1 MNNQRHHIMKV
12 TKRILITLLT
22 LVGISTGA
30 WAIEQDSNGRY
41 LIGSVQDWKDFAALI
56 EGTYPIATYNA
67 RMTADIN
74 LGSDQ
79 TMIGGGTTLDQN
91 SFQGTF
97 DGQGYTLTISYSGE
111 YMYAAPFRH
120 VGSCTI
126 KNLNVKGSISNR
138 VSVGAAFAGGIVGY
152 SDSNCTIE
160 KCQVSVDYAVVP
172 YSGDFVFSSVAAHAD
187 GMITIKDCFVEG
199 LVSGR
204 SSGTT
209 TYYSPFIGL
218 TNSQYTLLIQSC
230 LSIAS
235 TREVQVF
242 TGAFRTAR
250 NTNVTMK
257 NVFSTFV
264 GANGMQQCTAWGGAH
279 LADGYIAYLLQDKRS
294 EMVWGQQIG
303 TDSRP
308 VLTTDGNKRVY
319 RDKNCGFSNTTGNE
333 VTGVQRNKEG
343 WYLIAHYV
351 DWKDL
356 AAEVAGSNG
365 NRYYKARLTRDV
377 DLGYF
382 QDKLGATV
390 AYYGIFDGQGHTL
403 TVHYIPSDTD
413 SSPFPQTADRTT
425 IQNLCLAGTMENTTR
440 NRTALVSMHASGT
453 LTIDKVWVEAAI
465 TSTQTGWDETAAF
478 VGCCDGTININDCLF
493 TGSITSSGEEAGCF
507 VGGVH
512 GTVNITNC
520 LSTGTFRLTGTN
532 PGLRGTYTNTYVKTF
547 PTQIQT
553 EMQCPSYYLTNG
565 HTTYLL
571 QNNRSEEIW
580 VQDPD
585 KRQPMLK
592 VFIPQPTITTGIDN
606 GQRSKG
612 IGQKDGWFT
621 IDGRKLSGKPAKKG
635 IYINNGKKA
644 IID

>member
-1 MNNQRHHIMKV
+1 MKV
-12 TKRILITLLT
+12 TKRILMTLLT
-22 LVGISTGA
+22 LVTFTGA
-30 WAIEQDSNGRY
+30 WAIDKDSDGYY
-41 LIGSVQDWKDFAALI
+41 LIGSVQDWKDFVAII
-56 EGTYPIATYNA
+56 EGAEPATYFSA

-79 TMIGGGTTLDQN
+79 TMIGAGTTLDQN

-97 DGQGYTLTISYSGE
+97 DGQGHTLTIAYSGE

-120 VGSCTI
+120 AGHCTI
-126 KNLNVKGSISNR
+126 KNLNVKGTISNR
-138 VSVGAAFAGGIVGY
+138 VSSGAAFAGGIVGY

-160 KCQVSVDYAVVP
+160 KCQVNVNYSVT
-172 YSGDFVFSSVAAHAD
+172 YSSGSYVFSSVAAEAEK
-187 GMITIKDCFVEG
+187 MITIKDCFVEG
-199 LVSGR
+199 LVTGR

-218 TNSQYTLLIQSC
+218 TNSASTLLIQSC

-235 TREVQVF
+235 TSYVQVF

-250 NTNVTMK
+250 STNVTMK

-264 GANGMQQCTAWGGAH
+264 GANGMQQCTAWGSAH
-279 LADGYIAYLLQDKRS
+279 LADGYIAYLLQDGRS

-319 RDKNCGFSNTTGNE
+319 RDKNCGFSNTSGNE
-333 VTGVQRNKEG
+333 VTGVQRDVQG
-343 WYLIAHYV
+343 YYLIAHYV
-351 DWKDL
+351 DWKDF
-356 AAEVAGSNG
+356 AAAVAKSTGKT
-365 NRYYKARLTRDV
+365 YYKARLTRDV
-377 DLGYF
+377 DLGYY
-382 QDKLGATV
+382 QDKVGATV

-425 IQNLCLAGTMENTTR
+425 IQNLCLAGTMENTTQS
-440 NRTALVSMHASGT
+440 RTALVSLHASGT
-453 LTIDKVWVEAAI
+453 LTIDKVWVAATI

-512 GTVNITNC
+512 GTVNITNS
-520 LSTGTFRLTGTN
+520 LSTGTFRLTGVN

-553 EMQCPSYYLTNG
+553 EMQCPTSYLTNG
-565 HTTYLL
+565 YATYLL
-571 QNNRSEEIW
+571 QNSRSEEIW
-580 VQDPD
+580 VQDTE

-592 VFIPQPTITTGIDN
+592 VFIPQPGISTGIDN
-606 GQRSKG
+606 GQRTKG
-612 IGQKDGWFT
+612 FGQREGWFT
-621 IDGRKLSGKPAKKG
+621 IDGRKLDGKPAKKG
-635 IYINNGKKA
+635 IYINNGQKTVVQ
-644 IID
+644 